1 MERFSN
7 KPSIR
12 GEEILRLLSYENLD
26 EYLAKWKLT
35 ISGANQYVRM
45 LKLFKDYAIYES
57 EILKIEQGLNLIESI
72 SGVEALY
79 VTDEK
84 QLYATSGFL
93 DYFQLTDDTFTLV
106 Q

>member
-1 MERFSN
+1 MIKNSPTVKFELISQMLADEN
-7 KPSIR
+7 NVMSVTI
-12 GEEILRLLSYENLD
+12 IADSSMTADALSTTAFAL
-26 EYLAKWKLT
+26 
-35 ISGANQYVRM
+35 G
-45 LKLFKDYAIYES
+45 
-57 EILKIEQGLNLIESI
+57 IEQGLNLIESI